1 MIFFVSGFLLC
12 LGLLVLA
19 IQAIRIAFGLLKI
32 ACYLIALAVLLPVT
46 ALLGLCLAVQ
56 WCVRFVL
63 GTRPAEPEPVITIN
77 VYSDEEDASTI
88 ELPRR
93 DFRRLR
99 G

>member
-1 MIFFVSGFLLC
+1 MILLGSGALLTI
-12 LGLLVLA
+12 GLLVLL
-19 IQAIRIAFGLLKI
+19 IQVARIAFGLLKI